1 MELSKADIKETE
13 LLAGILRRIDNIDA
27 DYVNSISDE
36 IFQYQPFFLS
46 ALLGLRLDVTP
57 AELDEVMKIYFL
69 IWEYFR
75 GDKKL
80 KVIKVT
86 QADFEKIQLRHI
98 EMLRYMDDEF
108 SQKEIGEITSSDLE
122 NIKSKVLLT
131 AVLIRYDTRPVLMRM
146 NDEMK
151 GIVFIGV
158 KSFIE
163 CFEKL

>member
-13 LLAGILRRIDNIDA
+13 QLAVILRKIDNIDA
-27 DYVNSISDE
+27 DYVNLISDE

-57 AELDEVMKIYFL
+57 AELDEVMKIYF
-69 IWEYFR
+69 EM
-75 GDKKL
+75 
-80 KVIKVT
+80 
-86 QADFEKIQLRHI
+86 IQLRHI

-122 NIKSKVLLT
+122 NVKSKVLLT

-163 CFEKL
+163 YFEKL

>member
-1 MELSKADIKETE
+1 M
-13 LLAGILRRIDNIDA
+13 RRIDNIDA
-27 DYVNSISDE
+27 DYVNLISDE

-122 NIKSKVLLT
+122 NVKSKVLLT

-151 GIVFIGV
+151 GIVFVGV

-163 CFEKL
+163 YFEKL